1 MNFFTK
7 VEREKAF
14 IFPLGDLEEM
24 RKFQL
29 LLIDIQC
36 YGQLKPSER
45 NKIMHHVREIEI
57 YLKDNFQKAVI
68 KEFAVK
74 PIKIFERSKEANHQ
88 YYERHKNKKDG
99 SNTNST
105 GMSEGMVGEIQ

>member
-7 VEREKAF
+7 VERDKAF

-29 LLIDIQC
+29 LLIDYQC

-57 YLKDNFQKAVI
+57 HLKENFQKAVK

-74 PIKIFERSKEANHQ
+74 PIKIFERSKETNHQ
-88 YYERHKNKKDG
+88 YYERHKNRKDG
-99 SNTNST
+99 TTTDST
-105 GMSEGMVGEIQ
+105 GLSEGILEEL